1 MKTTNKAAYLRGQR
15 FAIQWKQLVRTLR
28 QWDNFWVHAARKR
41 HLPAWTGRLPLAI
54 GLTGIAV
61 CALFSITVV
70 LGCLAF
76 IWAVA
81 YILQHANGKV
91 GNSSEYKRDSQYVS
105 GVQLRNGNQGYGY
118 YYGFIR
124 VDDEQK

>member
-1 MKTTNKAAYLRGQR
+1 
-15 FAIQWKQLVRTLR
+15 
-28 QWDNFWVHAARKR
+28 
-41 HLPAWTGRLPLAI
+41 
-54 GLTGIAV
+54 
-61 CALFSITVV
+61 LFSITAV